1 MPNSKCRESGCQRW
15 AVQGG
20 VCVSHGAKVKQCS
33 SEGCTNKVV
42 NGGVCK
48 KHGAKL
54 KRCSKEGCSN
64 KAFKGGVCWSHG
76 EKPKCSDREC
86 TNLAQNGGV
95 CIKHGAKI
103 KRCSHDGCTNKV
115 QRKGLCRRHGAYKS
129 TSPDE
134 ANQQGDEI
142 NPPLPPLPAVELRDE
157 APKPKRPR
165 TSAESK
171 RTRITSPQYRQA
183 SASTQLS
190 PRVASK
196 RKAAKGSAAGVDQG
210 TSTKRRRK
218 SNNAQAAA
226 ETLLSF
232 ATTSKTVNTG
242 ESTYY
247 DEDNVD
253 SFQLHDDSTTVGTE
267 PQDLAV
273 KVSLESLPAVIWDD
287 SSLSSSPSISKFL
300 TIEEVNNVRLVSKVL
315 HRHNPAKRA
324 RLRVNAFKSTR
335 PFLMRARKFLGPAKE
350 LFNRPQVEIM
360 GSSLITRCR
369 NFFRD
374 QTGKRQGFFPHTN
387 CLSRVKGLTLVRPD
401 DYTILQSLG
410 DLSSLER
417 LCIRKCFPFR
427 MTRPCRMY
435 LRSSNASQDYGKALK
450 NVGYIELTKC
460 SLPRLLLKDLFQ
472 SARKL
477 KRLKIRRCHPKN
489 IEDDN
494 SDNFFDALSNLRG
507 LEEFK
512 FVPGYLIE
520 PSATVVPTDDDAARA
535 GLELISLDE
544 VARDGVEHSFE
555 DVDDL
560 LREDADA
567 AREGL
572 DLVLQNEDEFT
583 RLSARVLVSVCNT
596 QNEGLKSLSM
606 RNVELLGGVG
616 IEPLRRLRCIEK
628 LCLCALTSFEGYH
641 LQLLHDVGKDTL
653 RKLSLV
659 HCRLIEGH
667 LGPLTGMTQLEELSL
682 LATTL
687 CDIDIGSLSTMRRLK
702 VLNVFG
708 QIQYECNLSQ
718 LRLSGNL
725 RHLSLQIYNKVSRD
739 VAQQLNGM
747 VSLESLCLRMRFMD
761 VHEMDTDENVPFIP
775 VDVDEESTLNLS
787 VGMRT
792 DASVMDETIM
802 DDDETLENS
811 LMLESPLDFSGLH
824 NLRSLFIY
832 DSVLTDDLVESIS
845 GLHQLRE
852 LSLWDCHAL
861 SEESISHLSTM
872 QSLEKLCL
880 HRFDAMSEAS
890 LETLSSTL
898 DSVKELELYQCGIMR
913 DVEIDNN
920 LGLMKR
926 LRKLTISPYRLDKP
940 IHLTHLQLVKDDSER
955 KSKKRVAHLLRK
967 IRNRG
972 LF

>member
-1 MPNSKCRESGCQRW
+1 M
-15 AVQGG
+15 
-20 VCVSHGAKVKQCS
+20 
-33 SEGCTNKVV
+33 
-42 NGGVCK
+42 
-48 KHGAKL
+48 
-54 KRCSKEGCSN
+54 
-64 KAFKGGVCWSHG
+64 
-76 EKPKCSDREC
+76 
-86 TNLAQNGGV
+86 
-95 CIKHGAKI
+95 
-103 KRCSHDGCTNKV
+103 
-115 QRKGLCRRHGAYKS
+115 
-129 TSPDE
+129 TS
-134 ANQQGDEI
+134 
-142 NPPLPPLPAVELRDE
+142 
-157 APKPKRPR
+157 
-165 TSAESK
+165 
-171 RTRITSPQYRQA
+171 
-183 SASTQLS
+183 
-190 PRVASK
+190 
-196 RKAAKGSAAGVDQG
+196 
-210 TSTKRRRK
+210 
-218 SNNAQAAA
+218 
-226 ETLLSF
+226 
-232 ATTSKTVNTG
+232 
-242 ESTYY
+242 
-247 DEDNVD
+247 
-253 SFQLHDDSTTVGTE
+253 
-267 PQDLAV
+267 
-273 KVSLESLPAVIWDD
+273 
-287 SSLSSSPSISKFL
+287 
-300 TIEEVNNVRLVSKVL
+300 
-315 HRHNPAKRA
+315 
-324 RLRVNAFKSTR
+324 
-335 PFLMRARKFLGPAKE
+335 
-350 LFNRPQVEIM
+350 
-360 GSSLITRCR
+360 
-369 NFFRD
+369 
-374 QTGKRQGFFPHTN
+374 
-387 CLSRVKGLTLVRPD
+387 
-401 DYTILQSLG
+401 
-410 DLSSLER
+410 
-417 LCIRKCFPFR
+417 
-427 MTRPCRMY
+427 PCRMY
-435 LRSSNASQDYGKALK
+435 LKSSNNYGEALK

-472 SARKL
+472 SAKKL
-477 KRLKIRRCHPKN
+477 KRLKIRRCQD
-489 IEDDN
+489 EDTSCVD
-494 SDNFFDALSNLRG
+494 FFDALSNLRG

-520 PSATVVPTDDDAARA
+520 PSATVVPTDDDVTRA
-535 GLELISLDE
+535 GLELIPLDQA
-544 VARDGVEHSFE
+544 ARDGVEHSFE
-555 DVDDL
+555 DVNDL

-572 DLVLQNEDEFT
+572 ELVLQNEDEFT
-583 RLSARVLVSVCNT
+583 RLSARMLVSVCNT

-659 HCRLIEGH
+659 HCQLIEGH
-667 LGPLTGMTQLEELSL
+667 LGTLTGMTQLEELSL

-687 CDIDIGSLSTMRRLK
+687 CDDDIGSLSTMRRLK

-708 QIQYECNLSQ
+708 QIQNECNLSQ

-747 VSLESLCLRMRFMD
+747 VSLESLCLRMRFMG

-787 VGMRT
+787 VCMRT

-802 DDDETLENS
+802 DDDETLENA
-811 LMLESPLDFSGLH
+811 LMVESPLDFSGLH

-861 SEESISHLSTM
+861 SEESITHLSTM

-926 LRKLTISPYRLDKP
+926 LRKLTISPYHLEKP

-955 KSKKRVAHLLRK
+955 NTKKRVAHLLRK

>member
-1 MPNSKCRESGCQRW
+1 MPQGKCSAPGCKKW
-15 AVQGG
+15 AYRKG

-33 SEGCTNKVV
+33 KKGCTNQAYKGGLCIRHGAKVKQCRSEGCTNF
-42 NGGVCK
+42 
-48 KHGAKL
+48 AK
-54 KRCSKEGCSN
+54 
-64 KAFKGGVCWSHG
+64 
-76 EKPKCSDREC
+76 
-86 TNLAQNGGV
+86 TGGV
-95 CIKHGAKI
+95 CIRHGAKVKQCRKEGCTNYAQQGGVCI
-103 KRCSHDGCTNKV
+103 RHGAKHKRCSHDGCTNQV
-115 QRKGLCRRHGAYKS
+115 QRKGLCRRHGAYKH

-142 NPPLPPLPAVELRDE
+142 NPPLPPLPAIELRDE

-165 TSAESK
+165 TSVQLSK
-171 RTRITSPQYRQA
+171 RTRTTSLQNRQA
-183 SASTQLS
+183 NASVMRS
-190 PRVASK
+190 PRVVASK
-196 RKAAKGSAAGVDQG
+196 RKAARANAAGVDQD

-218 SNNAQAAA
+218 SNIAHDAA

-232 ATTSKTVNTG
+232 ATTSKTGDAG

-253 SFQLHDDSTTVGTE
+253 SFQLDDSTTVGTE

-300 TIEEVNNVRLVSKVL
+300 TIEEVNNVRLVSKAL
-315 HRHNPAKRA
+315 HRHNPSKRA
-324 RLRVNAFKSTR
+324 KLRVNAFKSTR
-335 PFLMRARKFLGPAKE
+335 PFLKRAMKFLGPAKE

-374 QTGKRQGFFPHTN
+374 KTGMTQGFFSYTN

-417 LCIRKCFPFR
+417 LCIRNCFPFHH
-427 MTRPCRMY
+427 MTRPCKMY
-435 LRSSNASQDYGKALK
+435 LKSSNNYGNALK

-472 SARKL
+472 SATKL
-477 KRLKIRRCHPKN
+477 KRLKIRRCQD
-489 IEDDN
+489 EDTSCVD
-494 SDNFFDALSNLRG
+494 FFDALSKLRG

-520 PSATVVPTDDDAARA
+520 PSATVAPTDDDVTRA

-560 LREDADA
+560 LRGDADA
-567 AREGL
+567 AREDL
-572 DLVLQNEDEFT
+572 ELVLQNEDEFT
-583 RLSARVLVSVCNT
+583 RLSARMLVSVCNT

-641 LQLLHDVGKDTL
+641 LKLLHDVGKDTL

-659 HCRLIEGH
+659 HCQLIEGH

-687 CDIDIGSLSTMRRLK
+687 CDDDIESLSTMKRLK

-718 LRLSGNL
+718 LRPSGNL
-725 RHLSLQIYNKVSRD
+725 HHLSLQIYNKVSRD

-747 VSLESLCLRMRFMD
+747 VSLESLCLRMRFMG
-761 VHEMDTDENVPFIP
+761 VHEMDTNENVPFIP

-802 DDDETLENS
+802 DDDETLENA
-811 LMLESPLDFSGLH
+811 LMVESPLDFSGLH

-880 HRFDAMSEAS
+880 HRFDAMSVAS

-898 DSVKELELYQCGIMR
+898 DSIKELEFYQCGIMR

-926 LRKLTISPYRLDKP
+926 LRKLTISPYHLEKP

-955 KSKKRVAHLLRK
+955 KTKKRVAHLLRK